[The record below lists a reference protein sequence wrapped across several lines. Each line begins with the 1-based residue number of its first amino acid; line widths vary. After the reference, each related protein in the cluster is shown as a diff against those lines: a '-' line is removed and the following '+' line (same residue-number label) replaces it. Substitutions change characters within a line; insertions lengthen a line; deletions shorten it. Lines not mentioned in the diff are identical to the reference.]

1 MKEIIM
7 DTSFILTC
15 IKQKIDFFEE
25 LIGFKII
32 IPLEVIKEIE
42 GLSISNSS
50 AQIALALLNKANYQ
64 KINFGKGI
72 VDELLINFAK
82 KNPLIIIATLDKEI
96 KKSVKNEKM
105 VIRGRKK
112 LEVI

>member
-1 MKEIIM
+1 MKEIIL

-50 AQIALALLNKANYQ
+50 AEIALALLNKANYQ
-64 KINFGKGI
+64 K
-72 VDELLINFAK
+72 INFAK